1 MSSLITS
8 PNNQYIK
15 DTKKL
20 RLKKFRDKENKFI
33 IESKKL
39 IDEAVR
45 SDMDLDFILLAES
58 CHLEEEYPRSYRVK
72 DSLFKSLSNMQS
84 PDGVLAVGRKKEE
97 FDPREDK
104 ILVMDRIQDPGNAGS
119 LIRSAEAF
127 GFRDIIL
134 IDSVDV
140 YNDKALRASMG
151 SSFRLNCINKSY
163 GDLEDLRSL
172 GYKIYSAD
180 MAGEDYRKEDYSS
193 KLILVIGNEGQG
205 ISRDIEKILDRTI
218 KIPMQ
223 GEIESLNAAISGS
236 IIMSEISSR

>member
-1 MSSLITS
+1 MNSLITS

-15 DTKKL
+15 YTKKL

-39 IDEAVR
+39 IDEAIKSGV
-45 SDMDLDFILLAES
+45 DLDFILLAES
-58 CHLEEEYPRSYRVK
+58 FSLEEDYSRSYRLK
-72 DSLFKSLSNMQS
+72 DSLFKSLSTMQS
-84 PDGVLAVGRKKEE
+84 PDGILAVGRKKDEE
-97 FDPREDK
+97 NPREDK

-151 SSFRLNCINKSY
+151 STFRLNCLNKSY
-163 GDLEDLRSL
+163 DYLEDLRAS

-180 MAGEDYRKEDYSS
+180 MAGEDYRKELYSQ

-205 ISRDIEKILDRTI
+205 ISVDIEKILDRTI